1 MTKKNILYAFI
12 VVSVIYFFSA
22 LLQLNSLEV
31 LSKPFFLPILLL
43 YYLKKSKEEYQF
55 RVVIS
60 FIFYYIA
67 EMLVLKDS
75 EQYYI
80 LSVSLFL
87 IPYLILLYYIIKDLF
102 SLMKIQDRNRFN
114 IFIALILA
122 FLFYLYLSILFLI
135 DIETIFEKLLLYAYG
150 FVLLLLGVISIA
162 MYVIKNSVTN
172 LFLLMT
178 VIAFI
183 ISDMFYI
190 LIVKVEV
197 NYAFKSINLL
207 SQLLSYYFFI
217 TYSLIRLKEK

>member
-102 SLMKIQDRNRFN
+102 SLLKIQDRNRFN